1 MPFFPY
7 IQDYINE
14 EYMTTTEYRIFFS
27 IHVIDTIIYLALW
40 ILAVINI
47 WLILIK
53 QGKWRTMPLL
63 TFYIYSFLVIT
74 MRIFLL
80 IVSGKDFYEFGFIIT
95 YQQPVAKIVVGVIQ
109 SWIIFELALRIR
121 E

>member
-7 IQDYINE
+7 IHDYNNE
-14 EYMTTTEYRIFFS
+14 EYMTTTEFRIFFLT
-27 IHVIDTIIYLALW
+27 HVIDTIIYLALW

-95 YQQPVAKIVVGVIQ
+95 YQ
-109 SWIIFELALRIR
+109 
-121 E
+121 